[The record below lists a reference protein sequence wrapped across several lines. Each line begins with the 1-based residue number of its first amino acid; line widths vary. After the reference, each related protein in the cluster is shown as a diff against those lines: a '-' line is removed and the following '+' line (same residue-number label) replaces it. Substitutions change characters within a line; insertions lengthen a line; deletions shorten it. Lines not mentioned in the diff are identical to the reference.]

1 MFHRARIGGRHR
13 HWRNDLQIDAV
24 AVQILDAPFHIPVGR
39 IDSAEKAVAEQNIGF
54 AALQVPDSGPV
65 GRTVAVGKIGPRIG
79 EEVSVDVND
88 HYFPGC
94 TVPCTRLCTC
104 NEALSKLF
112 WCSLCSHKHR
122 ES

>member
-1 MFHRARIGGRHR
+1 LE
-13 HWRNDLQIDAV
+13 NDLQIDAV
-24 AVQILDAPFHIPVGR
+24 AVQILDAPFHIPAGR

-88 HYFPGC
+88 HYF
-94 TVPCTRLCTC
+94 
-104 NEALSKLF
+104 
-112 WCSLCSHKHR
+112 CSIRRTEVRPMCRRR
-122 ES
+122 EMADLLNPERRSWRT

>member
-1 MFHRARIGGRHR
+1 MSMTI
-13 HWRNDLQIDAV
+13 ISP
-24 AVQILDAPFHIPVGR
+24 DAPCRAPG
-39 IDSAEKAVAEQNIGF
+39 SARAMKLSQSSFGAVCVLISTD
-54 AALQVPDSGPV
+54 L
-65 GRTVAVGKIGPRIG
+65 GPRIG

-112 WCSLCSHKHR
+112 RCSLCSHKHR
-122 ES
+122 SRATHRGRSECGCQ